1 MKWDNVI
8 KNSLNRFDIWD
19 LGTAPLSKHVWN
31 NLSHKCH
38 ISTVITQRFAH
49 FVTLALDHRHVECS
63 CFVDK
68 AREHTK
74 FVGWKDSLA
83 RTTLDPVG
91 NNPHLLK
98 GGKGTTIRKA
108 WSEPFLSLK
117 QKIQMLEACD
127 LSLETSSPCFRQ
139 DARPLMRQM
148 KRLSW
153 TFWEDWNPHCDPDAE
168 DAPYHVRFARSW
180 IVFYESA
187 SSGFEAWS
195 WPWSWRLGEIL
206 MFSSTFPQ
214 KSKAAKGSTGELI
227 SPEQN
232 ADSPIHCHI
241 IHKGWSSTS
250 GRVCVG
256 GGGGGGGGEVMLYFK
271 HSCHSIKKNF
281 YPPPPPIYI
290 YLETCFHW
298 IFKRVFKTKTTKT
311 PDRHRR

>member
-19 LGTAPLSKHVWN
+19 LGTAPLTKHVWN

-127 LSLETSSPCFRQ
+127 LSLETSNPCFRQ

-153 TFWEDWNPHCDPDAE
+153 TFREDWDPHCDPDAE

-180 IVFYESA
+180 IVFTSQPFQD
-187 SSGFEAWS
+187 SKLVLTLKLKT
-195 WPWSWRLGEIL
+195 WRDFDVQLNI
-206 MFSSTFPQ
+206 ST
-214 KSKAAKGSTGELI
+214 KVK
-227 SPEQN
+227 
-232 ADSPIHCHI
+232 
-241 IHKGWSSTS
+241 
-250 GRVCVG
+250 
-256 GGGGGGGGEVMLYFK
+256 GGER
-271 HSCHSIKKNF
+271 
-281 YPPPPPIYI
+281 
-290 YLETCFHW
+290 FHRW
-298 IFKRVFKTKTTKT
+298 TNITWTKRGLPHPLPYYTQGMEQYQ
-311 PDRHRR
+311 R